1 MNRNRSL
8 GGLEVSPIGL
18 GCMSLTGAFGEATVK
33 QAEETLKRAF
43 DLGVTLFDS
52 ANAYGGG
59 ENERL
64 LGRVLGPVREKIAIS
79 TKFGFVVKD
88 GKPAVDGSPEQVEE
102 RCNESLKRLG
112 VEHIDLY
119 FLHRPD
125 PSVPIQETVGA
136 MSRLV
141 DSGKVRYLGLCEVS
155 AENLRKAHSI
165 HPISAVQSEY
175 SLFHRIQERSVLPAC
190 RELEIGF
197 VPYSPIG
204 RGILTGTISG
214 EEDVPQKNDMR
225 ATMPRFQ
232 GKNLTANLR
241 MIEEL
246 VLLAKKYSAK
256 PSQIALAWLLAQG
269 EHIVPIPGTKKLAYL
284 EENLAAADIAL
295 DPSIL
300 THLNQ
305 IFDPERVMG
314 ERYGMSWQESA
325 DAKDY

>member
-1 MNRNRSL
+1 ML
-8 GGLEVSPIGL
+8 GS
-18 GCMSLTGAFGEATVK
+18 
-33 QAEETLKRAF
+33 
-43 DLGVTLFDS
+43 
-52 ANAYGGG
+52 
-59 ENERL
+59 
-64 LGRVLGPVREKIAIS
+64 VREKIAIS

-88 GKPAVDGSPEQVEE
+88 GKPSVDGSPEQVED

-112 VEHIDLY
+112 VEYIDLY

-125 PSVPIQETVGA
+125 PSVPIEETVGA

-190 RELEIGF
+190 RELDIGF

-204 RGILTGTISG
+204 RGILTGTISR
-214 EEDVPQKNDMR
+214 EEDVPQKHDMR

-269 EHIVPIPGTKKLAYL
+269 EHIVPIPGTKNLAYL

-295 DPSIL
+295 DPSVL

-305 IFDPERVMG
+305 IFNPERVMG

>member
-8 GGLEVSPIGL
+8 GGLAVAPIGL

-64 LGRVLGPVREKIAIS
+64 LGRVLEPVREKIAIS

-88 GKPAVDGSPEQVEE
+88 GKPSVDGSPEQVEG

-112 VEHIDLY
+112 VEYIDLY

-125 PSVPIQETVGA
+125 PSVPIEETVGA

-190 RELEIGF
+190 RELDIGF

-204 RGILTGTISG
+204 RGILTGTISR
-214 EEDVPQKNDMR
+214 EEDVPQKHDMR

-269 EHIVPIPGTKKLAYL
+269 EHIVPIPGTKNLAYL
-284 EENLAAADIAL
+284 EENLAAAAIAL
-295 DPSIL
+295 DPSVL

-305 IFDPERVMG
+305 IFNPERVMG

>member
-8 GGLEVSPIGL
+8 GGLAVAPIGL

-88 GKPAVDGSPEQVEE
+88 GKPSVDGSPEQVED

-112 VEHIDLY
+112 VEYIDLY

-125 PSVPIQETVGA
+125 PSVPIEETVGA

-190 RELEIGF
+190 RELDIGF

-214 EEDVPQKNDMR
+214 KEDVPQKHDMR

-269 EHIVPIPGTKKLAYL
+269 EHIVPIPGTKKVAYL

-295 DPSIL
+295 DPSVL

-305 IFDPERVMG
+305 IFNPERVMG

>member
-8 GGLEVSPIGL
+8 GGLAVAPIGL

-88 GKPAVDGSPEQVEE
+88 GKPSVDGSPEQVEG

-112 VEHIDLY
+112 VEYIDLY

-125 PSVPIQETVGA
+125 PSVPIEETVGA

-190 RELEIGF
+190 RELDIGF

-204 RGILTGTISG
+204 RGILTGTISR
-214 EEDVPQKNDMR
+214 EEDVPQKHDMR

-269 EHIVPIPGTKKLAYL
+269 EHIVPIPGTKKVAYL

-295 DPSIL
+295 DPSVL

-305 IFDPERVMG
+305 SFNPERVMG

>member
-8 GGLEVSPIGL
+8 GGLAVAPIGL

-88 GKPAVDGSPEQVEE
+88 GKPSVDGSPGQVED

-112 VEHIDLY
+112 VEYIDLN

-125 PSVPIQETVGA
+125 PSVPIEETVGA

-190 RELEIGF
+190 RELDIGF

-204 RGILTGTISG
+204 RGILTGTISR
-214 EEDVPQKNDMR
+214 EEDVPQKHDMR

-269 EHIVPIPGTKKLAYL
+269 EHIVPIPGTKKVAYL

-295 DPSIL
+295 DPSVL

-305 IFDPERVMG
+305 IFNPERVMG